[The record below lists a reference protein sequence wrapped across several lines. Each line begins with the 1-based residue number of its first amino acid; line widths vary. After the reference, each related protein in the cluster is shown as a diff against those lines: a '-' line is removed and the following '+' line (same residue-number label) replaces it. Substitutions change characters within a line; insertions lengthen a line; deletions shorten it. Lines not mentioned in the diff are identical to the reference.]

1 MNRRRELSAIERAEL
16 LERTTVSVPDA
27 AALIG
32 VGATALRDAM
42 RRGELELQVIQIG
55 SRRLVPVA
63 ALRRLLAME
72 VPEPAEAPLLIGG
85 RS

>member
-1 MNRRRELSAIERAEL
+1 MNRRRELSAAERDEL
-16 LERTTVSVPDA
+16 LGRTTVGIPDA

-32 VGATALRDAM
+32 VGATALRDAL
-42 RRGELELQVIQIG
+42 RREEIQLPVIPIG

-72 VPEPAEAPLLIGG
+72 EGE
-85 RS
+85 